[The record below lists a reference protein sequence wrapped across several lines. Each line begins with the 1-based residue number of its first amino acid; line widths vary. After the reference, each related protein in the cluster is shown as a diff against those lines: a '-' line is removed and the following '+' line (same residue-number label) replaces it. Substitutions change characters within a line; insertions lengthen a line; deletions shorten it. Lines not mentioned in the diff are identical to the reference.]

1 MTGTAAKSELES
13 LILEMH
19 AGGLEPEVFVA
30 RLLDRQVF
38 IPVKDDKHRIAGF
51 QASTRAEPLVVED
64 EEDNRILVLFSAPD
78 RARDFLAQYPGYAG
92 GMLAEFSWILRRM
105 GSGVSI
111 AINPGLEIGFD
122 FDPEM
127 VAMAAAL
134 LPEAEQ

>member
-1 MTGTAAKSELES
+1 MTGTAAKNELES

-38 IPVKDDKHRIAGF
+38 IPVKDDKHRIA
-51 QASTRAEPLVVED
+51 
-64 EEDNRILVLFSAPD
+64 
-78 RARDFLAQYPGYAG
+78 
-92 GMLAEFSWILRRM
+92 
-105 GSGVSI
+105 
-111 AINPGLEIGFD
+111 INPGLDIGFD